1 MALKRSGSSI
11 EASSPGERGFA
22 LVVLLQAASAD
33 LAALVALAAEV
44 DVTHIA
50 CAVASGDG
58 RAGLYVVPS
67 GKQAAMAPFP
77 AIWHPNKTP

>member
-1 MALKRSGSSI
+1 MDLKRAGSSF
-11 EASSPGERGFA
+11 EASSPGERRFA
-22 LVVLLQAASAD
+22 LTALPPAASAD
-33 LAALVALAAEV
+33 LATLVALAAEV